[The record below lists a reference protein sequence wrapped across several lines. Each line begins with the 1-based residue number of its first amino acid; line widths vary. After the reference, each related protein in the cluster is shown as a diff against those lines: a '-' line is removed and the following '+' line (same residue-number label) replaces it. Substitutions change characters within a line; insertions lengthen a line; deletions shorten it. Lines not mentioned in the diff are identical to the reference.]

1 MAYFH
6 VQHMES
12 GPSAACEQLHMA
24 CFPSELQMGNK
35 QGVDAQQTK
44 EQPEHQNAQPMPP
57 AVSVMEVV
65 QQAPRLMELLTPEG
79 VKALTA
85 TCTQLRQDFRH
96 RVTTIRMT
104 NEQDQAML
112 FADKW
117 PSLVMVVISTTV
129 SITEQLSRNLVIFFC
144 QKGNGQPWCALK
156 LESLQVIPQIG
167 GQASSEL

>member
-1 MAYFH
+1 
-6 VQHMES
+6 
-12 GPSAACEQLHMA
+12 
-24 CFPSELQMGNK
+24 
-35 QGVDAQQTK
+35 
-44 EQPEHQNAQPMPP
+44 MPP

-65 QQAPRLMELLTPEG
+65 QQAPRLMELLTAEC

-96 RVTTIRMT
+96 CVTTIKRK

-129 SITEQLSRNLVIFFC
+129 SITEQLSRNLVIFFS